1 MATLPN
7 ITTANSARD
16 SQFGW
21 FLAIGATPEAVAVLN
36 DQPVLFTIL
45 VIVLVSLIL
54 EGLLVWFIHFKTLKP
69 EQKKKK
75 GDAAKGGAAGNSIG
89 SKLGFLS
96 RIGGDNGRSAAGRK

>member
-1 MATLPN
+1 MASTLPN
-7 ITTANSARD
+7 ITTANGARD

-45 VIVLVSLIL
+45 VVALVALIL
-54 EGLLVWFIHFKTLKP
+54 EGLLVWFIHWKTLKP

-75 GDAAKGGAAGNSIG
+75 GDTGKGGAAAKP
-89 SKLGFLS
+89 KLAFLS